1 MTTGAG
7 IQKFVRRHHGV
18 VPKRGRIAHVKEVH
32 GIPTLRGAN
41 RAPRDR
47 DIGSSP
53 PEKREAIDGAL
64 RHVGMT

>member
-32 GIPTLRGAN
+32 GVPTLRGAN
-41 RAPRDR
+41 RARRER
-47 DIGSSP
+47 DIEPGP